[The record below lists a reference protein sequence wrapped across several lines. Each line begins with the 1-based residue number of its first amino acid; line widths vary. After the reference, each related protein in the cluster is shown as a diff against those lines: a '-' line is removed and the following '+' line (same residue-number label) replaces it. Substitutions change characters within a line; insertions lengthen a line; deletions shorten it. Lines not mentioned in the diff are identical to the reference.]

1 VIPTATASSG
11 FPPRRECCRK
21 VPSTFPPPRTASA
34 IASRLLAG
42 TRPKIFPT
50 SLVSNS
56 RAHAIRDAA
65 TVSFPHMR
73 RAYSTCM
80 IASAGDAGSN
90 RITPPSC
97 PSRNTPNERQP
108 RQASRCNSTNSSG
121 VLGEKSSH
129 ACERAASSHAHAS
142 GQYIA
147 GNGSTSSMA
156 IYLGIRPAASYRL

>member
-1 VIPTATASSG
+1 
-11 FPPRRECCRK
+11 
-21 VPSTFPPPRTASA
+21 
-34 IASRLLAG
+34 LAG

-50 SLVSNS
+50 SVDSNS

-108 RQASRCNSTNSSG
+108 RQALRCNSTNSSG

-129 ACERAASSHAHAS
+129 AIARAASSHAHAS

-156 IYLGIRPAASYRL
+156 IYRGIRPPSYRL